1 MGYRSNADVV
11 FYTRDNQFIPESE
24 RMPFA
29 ALKLWVD
36 ENYPLREAIDEW
48 GATVTYEPEQGYVY
62 ISYLDVKWYSGY
74 GHVEAVDATLARF
87 NETFEDSNNVAYE
100 FVRIG
105 EEPDDIEE
113 LRSDEADY
121 RLGVRR
127 EVYFD

>member
-1 MGYRSNADVV
+1 MGYRSGVDVV
-11 FYTRDNQFIPESE
+11 FYVRDNPNITDK
-24 RMPFA
+24 MPFA

-48 GATVTYEPEQGYVY
+48 GATVTYEPDHGYVY
-62 ISYLDVKWYSGY
+62 ITYDDVKWYSGY

-105 EEPDDIEE
+105 EELDDIEE

>member
-1 MGYRSNADVV
+1 MGYISDVDVV
-11 FYTRDNQFIPESE
+11 FYTRDTQFIPEAE

-36 ENYPLREAIDEW
+36 ENYPVKEADDEW
-48 GATVTYEPEQGYVY
+48 GATVTYEPDHGYIHIKY
-62 ISYLDVKWYSGY
+62 EDVKWYPGEHTSSA
-74 GHVEAVDATLARF
+74 EAALTRF
-87 NETFEDSNNVAYE
+87 DETFDGAINVAYE

-105 EEPDDIEE
+105 EHTDDIEE
-113 LRSDEADY
+113 NRSAETDY

>member
-1 MGYRSNADVV
+1 MGYRSNVDVV
-11 FYTRDNQFIPESE
+11 FYTRDNEFIPEGE

-36 ENYPLREAIDEW
+36 ENYPVKEAIDGW
-48 GATVTYEPEQGYVY
+48 DATVTYEPERGYIY
-62 ISYLDVKWYSGY
+62 ISYLDVKWYPV
-74 GHVEAVDATLARF
+74 GHVHDVDAALATF
-87 NETFEDSNNVAYE
+87 DETFDGANNVAYE

-105 EEPDDIEE
+105 EQPEDIEE

>member
-1 MGYRSNADVV
+1 MGYRSNVDVV
-11 FYTRDNQFIPESE
+11 FYTRDYEPIPEAE

-36 ENYPLREAIDEW
+36 ENYPVKEAEDEW
-48 GATVTYEPEQGYVY
+48 GVTVTYEPNHSYIY
-62 ISYLDVKWYSGY
+62 ISYLDVKWYPGN
-74 GHVEAVDATLARF
+74 HVHDVEAALAKF
-87 NETFEDSNNVAYE
+87 DETFEGAINVAYE

-105 EEPDDIEE
+105 EQSDDTEE
-113 LRSDEADY
+113 NRSECADY